1 VEEERGERGDARL
14 VVAQAQRQRGHVALD
29 LHHVV
34 EDEVREHHQ
43 ARLAHACAPPR
54 PVTAAGRA
62 P

>member
-1 VEEERGERGDARL
+1 VEEECGERGDARL

-34 EDEVREHHQ
+34 QYEVREHHQ
-43 ARLAHACAPPR
+43 ARLAHACAAAP